1 MAEEYI
7 DIVFTGPPDPDP
19 AQCGFVEVERSDG
32 TSMRLGEW
40 VERGDGYWVLRF
52 KPSDHV

>member
-7 DIVFTGPPDPDP
+7 DIVFTGPPGPDP
-19 AQCGFVEVERSDG
+19 AECGFVEVERSDG

-52 KPSDHV
+52 KPSDHA